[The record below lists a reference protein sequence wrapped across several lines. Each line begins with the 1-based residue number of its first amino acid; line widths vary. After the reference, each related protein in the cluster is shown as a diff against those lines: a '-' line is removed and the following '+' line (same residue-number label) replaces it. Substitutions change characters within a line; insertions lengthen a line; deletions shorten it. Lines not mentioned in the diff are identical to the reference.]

1 MHVPGRFQR
10 LFIIASYSD
19 AMSEAVLD
27 GTHARAHARAWD
39 GVRRHAAVTVVSL
52 LLAGNA
58 AVITWLWV
66 HGGNVTKVHST
77 GEILTSI
84 ARLTGLWSAY
94 LALIQV
100 VLLARLTALERTFGF
115 DRLSRWHRWNGH
127 VCIDLV
133 IAHVFFSIWGY
144 ALMDRF
150 GIGKE
155 ISTMI
160 WGGIYP
166 GMITATVGTALLL
179 GVVATSLVIV
189 RRRLSYEWWYVVHL
203 MAYAGIALAWFH
215 QIPTGNE
222 LVLDHTAANYWR
234 GLYVATIAVL
244 VLFRVVVPLAAAFR
258 YRLRVAEVLPEG
270 PGVVSVRITGR
281 NLDRLH
287 ARAGQFFVWRFL
299 DAKRWR
305 SAHPFSLSA
314 APDGRSLRITVK
326 ALGDHT
332 AELGALRPG
341 THVLAEGPFGVFT
354 ESVRRRAKVA
364 LIAGGIGITP
374 IRALLETMSGDIVVL
389 YRAVAETDVIFR
401 EELDRLAAARGA
413 TVHYV
418 IGDHRG
424 DGADLLSP
432 AHLQELVQDIAERDV
447 FLCGPPA
454 MTAVLGRNVRQ
465 AHVPRRHIHTERFAL
480 T

>member
-1 MHVPGRFQR
+1 MTDV
-10 LFIIASYSD
+10 A
-19 AMSEAVLD
+19 LD
-27 GTHARAHARAWD
+27 QIHARAHARAWHCL
-39 GVRRHAAVTVVSL
+39 RRNAAATLVGFAIV
-52 LLAGNA
+52 GNA

-66 HGGNVTKVHST
+66 HGGNVTKVHTT
-77 GEILTSI
+77 GEDLTSI
-84 ARLTGLWSAY
+84 ARLTGLLSAY

-100 VLLARLTALERTFGF
+100 ILLARLPALERAVGF

-133 IAHVFFSIWGY
+133 IAHVVFSVWGY
-144 ALMDRF
+144 ALMDKLP
-150 GIGKE
+150 IPKE

-160 WGGIYP
+160 WGGVYP

-222 LVLDHTAANYWR
+222 LVLDHTAADYWK
-234 GLYVATIAVL
+234 GLYIATIVVL
-244 VLFRVVVPLAAAFR
+244 VVYRVLAPLVGALR
-258 YRLRVAEVLPEG
+258 YRLRVAEVTPEG
-270 PGVVSVRITGR
+270 PGVISVRITGR
-281 NLDRLH
+281 NLDRLRAH
-287 ARAGQFFVWRFL
+287 AGQFFLWRFL
-299 DAKRWR
+299 DGKRWR

-314 APDGRSLRITVK
+314 APNGRSLRITVK

-332 AELGALRPG
+332 ARLAELRPG
-341 THVLAEGPFGVFT
+341 TRVFAEGPFGVFT
-354 ESVRRRAKVA
+354 DRARRREKAV

-374 IRALLETMSGDIVVL
+374 VRALLETMRGDLVVL
-389 YRAVAETDVIFR
+389 YRAISESDVIFR
-401 EELDRLAAARGA
+401 EELDRIAEARRA

-418 IGDHRG
+418 LGDHRT
-424 DGADLLSP
+424 DGADLLSA
-432 AHLQELVQDIAERDV
+432 AHLKELVPDIEEREV

-454 MTAVLGRNVRQ
+454 MTRVLEQNVRG
-465 AHVPRRHIHTERFAL
+465 ARVPRRHIHTERFAL

>member
-1 MHVPGRFQR
+1 MTG
-10 LFIIASYSD
+10 
-19 AMSEAVLD
+19 AVVEQI
-27 GTHARAHARAWD
+27 HARATARAWD
-39 GVRRHAAVTVVSL
+39 GLRRTLAAGFVWLVLV
-52 LLAGNA
+52 GNA
-58 AVITWLWV
+58 VFITWLWV
-66 HGGNVTKVHST
+66 HGGNVTKVHTT
-77 GEILTSI
+77 GEALTSI

-100 VLLARLTALERTFGF
+100 ILLARLPALERTIGF

-133 IAHVFFSIWGY
+133 VAHVFFSVWGY
-144 ALMDRF
+144 ALMDKL
-150 GIGKE
+150 GIGTE

-189 RRRLSYEWWYVVHL
+189 RRRLSYEWWYLVHL

-222 LVLDHTAANYWR
+222 LVLDQTAANYWR
-234 GLYVATIAVL
+234 GLYVATIVVL
-244 VLFRVVVPLAAAFR
+244 LVFRVLAPLAGALR
-258 YRLRVAEVLPEG
+258 YRLRVEEVVPEG
-270 PGVVSVRITGR
+270 PGVVSLHITGR
-281 NLDRLH
+281 NLDRLRAH
-287 ARAGQFFVWRFL
+287 AGQFFLWRFL
-299 DAKRWR
+299 DGSRWR

-332 AELGALRPG
+332 ARLGELRPG
-341 THVLAEGPFGVFT
+341 TRVLAEGPFGVFT
-354 ESVRRRAKVA
+354 DRARRHEKAV

-374 IRALLETMSGDIVVL
+374 VRALLETMRGDLVVL
-389 YRAVAETDVIFR
+389 YRAISDTDVIFR
-401 EELDRLAAARGA
+401 EELDRIAAARRA

-418 IGDHRG
+418 LGDHRG
-424 DGADLLSP
+424 DGAGLLSP
-432 AHLQELVQDIAERDV
+432 AHLKELVPDIEDRDV

-454 MTAVLGRNVRQ
+454 MTEALERNVRG
-465 AHVPRRHIHTERFAL
+465 ARVPRRHIHTERFAL

>member
-1 MHVPGRFQR
+1 MTD
-10 LFIIASYSD
+10 IA
-19 AMSEAVLD
+19 LD
-27 GTHARAHARAWD
+27 QNPARARARAGD
-39 GVRRHAAVTVVSL
+39 RLRRNVAATIVGLVIV
-52 LLAGNA
+52 GNVA
-58 AVITWLWV
+58 YITLLWV
-66 HGGNVTKVHST
+66 NGGNVTKVHTT

-100 VLLARLTALERTFGF
+100 VLLARLPALERVVGF

-133 IAHVFFSIWGY
+133 IAHVVFSVWGY
-144 ALMDRF
+144 ALMDKLP
-150 GIGKE
+150 IPKE

-160 WGGIYP
+160 WGGVYP
-166 GMITATVGTALLL
+166 GMITATVGTAMLL

-203 MAYAGIALAWFH
+203 LAYAGIALAWFH

-222 LVLDHTAANYWR
+222 LVLDQTAANYWR
-234 GLYVATIAVL
+234 GLYIATIVVL
-244 VLFRVVVPLAAAFR
+244 VVFRVLAPMAGALR
-258 YRLRVAEVLPEG
+258 YRLRVAEVTPEG

-281 NLDRLH
+281 NLDRLR
-287 ARAGQFFVWRFL
+287 ARAGQFFLWRFL
-299 DAKRWR
+299 DGQRWR
-305 SAHPFSLSA
+305 TAHPFSLSA

-332 AELGALRPG
+332 TQLGELRPG
-341 THVLAEGPFGVFT
+341 TRVLAEGPFGVFT
-354 ESVRRRAKVA
+354 DRARRRDKVV

-374 IRALLETMSGDIVVL
+374 VRALLETMRGDLVVL
-389 YRAVAETDVIFR
+389 YRALSETDVIFR
-401 EELDRLAAARGA
+401 EELNRIAAARHA

-418 IGDHRG
+418 LGDHRS

-432 AHLQELVQDIAERDV
+432 AHLKELVPDIEECDV

-454 MTAVLGRNVRQ
+454 MTEVLEQNVRG

-480 T
+480 I

>member
-1 MHVPGRFQR
+1 
-10 LFIIASYSD
+10 
-19 AMSEAVLD
+19 
-27 GTHARAHARAWD
+27 
-39 GVRRHAAVTVVSL
+39 VVGL
-52 LLAGNA
+52 VIVGNA
-58 AVITWLWV
+58 AFITWLWV
-66 HGGNVTKVHST
+66 HAGNVTKVHST

-84 ARLTGLWSAY
+84 ARVTGLWSAY

-100 VLLARLTALERTFGF
+100 ILLARLPALERVVGF

-144 ALMDRF
+144 ALMDKF

-179 GVVATSLVIV
+179 GVVASSLVIV

-234 GLYVATIAVL
+234 GLYVATIVVL
-244 VLFRVVVPLAAAFR
+244 VVFRVLAPLSGALR
-258 YRLRVAEVLPEG
+258 YRLRVAEVTPEA
-270 PGVVSVRITGR
+270 PGVVSLHITGR
-281 NLDRLH
+281 NLDRLRAH
-287 ARAGQFFVWRFL
+287 AGQFFVWRFL
-299 DAKRWR
+299 DGKRWR

-332 AELGALRPG
+332 ARLADLRPG
-341 THVLAEGPFGVFT
+341 TRVLAEGPFGVFT
-354 ESVRRRAKVA
+354 EQARRREKAV

-374 IRALLETMSGDIVVL
+374 VRALLETMRGDVVVV
-389 YRAVAETDVIFR
+389 YRAISEADVIFR
-401 EELDRLAAARGA
+401 EELDRIAEARRT

-418 IGDHRG
+418 LGDHRG

-432 AHLQELVQDIAERDV
+432 THLKELVPDIEERDV

-454 MTAVLGRNVRQ
+454 MTEALEHNVRG
-465 AHVPRRHIHTERFAL
+465 ARVPRRHIHTERFAL

>member
-1 MHVPGRFQR
+1 V
-10 LFIIASYSD
+10 I
-19 AMSEAVLD
+19 V
-27 GTHARAHARAWD
+27 
-39 GVRRHAAVTVVSL
+39 
-52 LLAGNA
+52 GNA

-66 HGGNVTKVHST
+66 HAGNVTKVHST

-100 VLLARLTALERTFGF
+100 VLLARLPALERVVGF

-144 ALMDRF
+144 ALMDKF

-166 GMITATVGTALLL
+166 GMITATVGTALLVA
-179 GVVATSLVIV
+179 VVATSLVIV
-189 RRRLSYEWWYVVHL
+189 RRSLSYEWWYVVHL

-234 GLYVATIAVL
+234 GLYVATIVVL
-244 VLFRVVVPLAAAFR
+244 VVFRVLAPLYGALR
-258 YRLRVAEVLPEG
+258 YRLRVADVTPEG
-270 PGVVSVRITGR
+270 PGVVSLRITGR
-281 NLDRLH
+281 NLDRLRAH
-287 ARAGQFFVWRFL
+287 AGQFFLWRFL
-299 DAKRWR
+299 DGERWR

-332 AELGALRPG
+332 GRLGELQPG
-341 THVLAEGPFGVFT
+341 TRVLAEGPFGVFT
-354 ESVRRRAKVA
+354 DKARRRAKAV

-374 IRALLETMSGDIVVL
+374 VRALLETMRGDVVVL
-389 YRAVAETDVIFR
+389 YRAISETDVIFR
-401 EELDRLAAARGA
+401 DELDRIAAARGA
-413 TVHYV
+413 TMHYV

-424 DGADLLSP
+424 DGADLLSA
-432 AHLQELVQDIAERDV
+432 AHLRELVPDIEERDV
-447 FLCGPPA
+447 FLCGPSA
-454 MTAVLGRNVRQ
+454 MTALLEHNVRG
-465 AHVPRRHIHTERFAL
+465 ARVPRRHIHIERFAL